1 MLPNTEVCC
10 SSVSV
15 LVTVM
20 RTAAQLVLC
29 SMAGYAFARMRFRG
43 RGLLFGLLLGI
54 LMVPSQSYLI
64 SQYQIIKDLHLL
76 DTVWGIVLPGLFS
89 ACGTFLTRQAFLG
102 LPNELEEAARLDG
115 CNPWQTFWRIMMPLT
130 RWAEG
135 LSNQGGESQAQ
146 VHE

>member
-1 MLPNTEVCC
+1 
-10 SSVSV
+10 
-15 LVTVM
+15 M

-64 SQYQIIKDLHLL
+64 PQYQIIKDLHLL

-89 ACGTFLTRQAFLG
+89 AFGTFLTRQAFLG

-115 CNPWQTFWRIMMPLT
+115 CHPVGI
-130 RWAEG
+130 
-135 LSNQGGESQAQ
+135 SVESKPGHS
-146 VHE
+146 VVFLPFLV

>member
-1 MLPNTEVCC
+1 
-10 SSVSV
+10 
-15 LVTVM
+15 M

-89 ACGTFLTRQAFLG
+89 AFGTFLTRQAFLG